1 MPGMVIGKSLL
12 RGFFG
17 NVARSIDTIIEASQN
32 KEATAPIAFGA
43 PVVLKSDGTGVIN
56 WASTNVAAD
65 FAGIAVREVKTETVY
80 GSNVAQYDANDVMDV
95 LKRGSVIVKCVKD
108 ATATNDPVK
117 GGVVYIRKATGEFVA
132 AAEGTSGA
140 DTVALDN
147 VVWGQNGVDANGAA
161 ELVILKRV
169 K

>member
-1 MPGMVIGKSLL
+1 MPGYTIGKSLT

-32 KEATAPIAFGA
+32 KESTAAIAFGA
-43 PVVLKSDGTGVIN
+43 PVAYNSGATGVKN
-56 WASTNVAAD
+56 WANTNSATD
-65 FAGIAVREVKTETVY
+65 FAGIAVREVKTEGTY
-80 GSNVAQYDANDVMDV
+80 GSNVAEYAAGEVMDV
-95 LKRGSVIVKCVKD
+95 LKRGSVIVKCTMD
-108 ATATNDPVK
+108 STAQTAPVK
-117 GGVVYIRKATGEFVA
+117 GAKVYIRKATGVFVA
-132 AAEGTSGA
+132 ASESS
-140 DTVALDN
+140 DTVELSD

>member
-1 MPGMVIGKSLL
+1 MPGFVIGKSLL
-12 RGFFG
+12 RGYFG

-32 KEATAPIAFGA
+32 KEASAAIEFGT
-43 PVVLKSDGTGVIN
+43 PVVLKSDGTGVVN
-56 WASTNVAAD
+56 WASTNAATD
-65 FAGIAVREVKTETVY
+65 FAGIAVREVKTEGVY
-80 GSNVAQYDANDVMDV
+80 GSNVANYAAGEVMDV
-95 LKRGSVIVKCVKD
+95 LKRGSVIVKCTMD
-108 ATATNDPVK
+108 STATTAPVK
-117 GGVVYIRKATGEFVA
+117 GAGVYIRKATGVFVA
-132 AAEGTSGA
+132 AAEGVSGA

>member
-1 MPGMVIGKSLL
+1 MPGFVIGKSLL

-17 NVARSIDTIIEASQN
+17 NVARSVDSIIEASQN
-32 KEATAPIAFGA
+32 KEASAAIAFGA
-43 PVVLKSDGTGVIN
+43 PVALSTDGSGVVKF
-56 WASTNVAAD
+56 ASTHTAAD

-95 LKRGSVIVKCVKD
+95 LKRGSVIVKCVMD
-108 ATATNDPVK
+108 STATTEPKKGAPVF
-117 GGVVYIRKATGEFVA
+117 IRKATGEFVA

-147 VVWGQNGVDANGAA
+147 VVWGQNGVDSNGAA

>member
-1 MPGMVIGKSLL
+1 MPGYTIGKSLL

-32 KEATAPIAFGA
+32 KESSAAIEFGA
-43 PVVLKSDGTGVIN
+43 PVAYNSGATGVKN
-56 WASTNVAAD
+56 WANTNVAAD
-65 FAGIAVREVKTETVY
+65 FAGIAVREVKTEGVY
-80 GSNVAQYDANDVMDV
+80 GSNVANYAANEVMDV
-95 LKRGSVIVKCVKD
+95 LKRGSVIVKCTMD
-108 ATATNDPVK
+108 STATTAPVK
-117 GGVVYIRKATGEFVA
+117 GAKVYIRKATGVFVA
-132 AAEGTSGA
+132 ASEST
-140 DTVALDN
+140 DTVELSD

>member
-1 MPGMVIGKSLL
+1 MPGYTIGKSLL

-17 NVARSIDTIIEASQN
+17 NVARSIDTIIEATQN
-32 KEATAPIAFGA
+32 KEASAAIAFGA
-43 PVVLKSDGTGVIN
+43 PVVLKSDGTGVVN

-65 FAGIAVREVKTETVY
+65 FAGIAVREVKTEGVY
-80 GSNVAQYDANDVMDV
+80 GSNIANYAANEVMDV
-95 LKRGSVIVKCVKD
+95 LKRGSVIVKCTMD
-108 ATATNDPVK
+108 TTATTAPVK
-117 GGVVYIRKATGEFVA
+117 GAGVYIRKATGVFVA
-132 AAEGTSGA
+132 AAEGVSGA
-140 DTVALDN
+140 DTIALEN

>member
-1 MPGMVIGKSLL
+1 MPGQVIGKSLL

-17 NVARSIDTIIEASQN
+17 NVARSVDTIIEASQN
-32 KEATAPIAFGA
+32 QEASAAIAFGA

-56 WASTNVAAD
+56 WGSSNIATD

-80 GSNVAQYDANDVMDV
+80 GSNVAQYDAKDVMDV
-95 LKRGSVIVKCVKD
+95 LKRGSVIVKCTMD
-108 ATATNDPVK
+108 TTATTAPVK
-117 GGVVYIRKATGEFVA
+117 GAGVYIRKATGEFVA
-132 AAEGTSGA
+132 AAEGSSGA